1 MAEYIDRERVIEFVK
16 NYPHYDFDSL
26 VEELYELPTADVIER
41 SEYDK
46 LLEENKQ
53 LKRII
58 SEEVNEDLKCAF
70 EIKELR
76 SKIDKVIEQIEQVKS
91 VMNEEIIEHD
101 RKDLINF
108 INGVNQC
115 LIILRK
121 HIGE

>member
-41 SEYDK
+41 VEYDK